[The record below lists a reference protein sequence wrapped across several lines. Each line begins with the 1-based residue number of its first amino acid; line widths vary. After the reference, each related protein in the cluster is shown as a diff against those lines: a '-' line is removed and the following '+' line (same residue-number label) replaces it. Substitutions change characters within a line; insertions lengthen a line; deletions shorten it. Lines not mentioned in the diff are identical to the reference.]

1 MPENPQR
8 KTSISRRRFMTGLAV
23 SAAGLSVVDHR
34 SAAQDMPI
42 LAEDD
47 PTAASLK
54 YVANAAD
61 ADASLRK
68 DGSFCHNCALYTGA
82 TEADYGP
89 CSIFPGKQVAAGGWC
104 SVWAPKPSG

>member
-1 MPENPQR
+1 MSETTVR
-8 KTSISRRRFMTGLAV
+8 RTSISRRRFVTGLAA
-23 SAAGLSVVDHR
+23 SAAGASLLHQR
-34 SAAQDMPI
+34 AGAQEMPT

-68 DGSFCHNCALYTGA
+68 EGALCSNCALYSGGA
-82 TEADYGP
+82 DADYGP
-89 CSIFPGKQVAAGGWC
+89 CSIFPGKRVSANGWC
-104 SVWAPKPSG
+104 SVWAPRQGS